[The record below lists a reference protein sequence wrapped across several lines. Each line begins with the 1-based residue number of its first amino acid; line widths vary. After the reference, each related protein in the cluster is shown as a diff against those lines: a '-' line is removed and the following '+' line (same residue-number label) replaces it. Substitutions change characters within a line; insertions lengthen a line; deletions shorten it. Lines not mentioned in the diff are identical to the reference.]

1 MNLVDKLDE
10 RQRAIIFH
18 DLIPA
23 MPIEDIKNFSGSV
36 RNYIRHLR
44 SLGLGDN
51 VLMVLDDVVYL
62 VPAKYATYIY
72 LKGGVFV
79 NE

>member
-1 MNLVDKLDE
+1 MNFVDSFDE
-10 RQRAIIFH
+10 CQRTIIFRH
-18 DLIPA
+18 LIPA
-23 MPIEDIKNFSGSV
+23 MPIDDIRISSGSV

-44 SLGLGDN
+44 SHGLGDN